1 MADSQAA
8 KRTAEAYGEALIAA
22 AVKHMFEESVPRI
35 LKCLAMLSEEEIWFR
50 PNEETVSIG
59 NLIVHLCG
67 NVRQWIICGLGG
79 AADERK
85 RSIEFE
91 EKGPMS
97 NALLDERFRSTMT
110 EARTTLEGVN
120 PESLLRVRRVQGNN
134 ETGMSILMHVVEHF
148 SYHTGQITFAVKSRK
163 NVDMGYY
170 AGQDLNATS

>member
-1 MADSQAA
+1 VGDSQAA
-8 KRTAEAYGEALIAA
+8 ERTPEAYGDALIAA

-35 LKCLAMLSEEEIWFR
+35 LQCLTMLSEEEVWFR

-79 AADERK
+79 AVDERK
-85 RSIEFE
+85 RSLEFE

-97 NALLDERFRSTMT
+97 NAVLEERLRSTMS
-110 EARTTLEGVN
+110 EARATLERVD
-120 PESLLRVRRVQGNN
+120 PESLLGARRVQGND
-134 ETGMSILMHVVEHF
+134 ETGMSIIMHVVEHF

-163 NVDMGYY
+163 NLDMGYY